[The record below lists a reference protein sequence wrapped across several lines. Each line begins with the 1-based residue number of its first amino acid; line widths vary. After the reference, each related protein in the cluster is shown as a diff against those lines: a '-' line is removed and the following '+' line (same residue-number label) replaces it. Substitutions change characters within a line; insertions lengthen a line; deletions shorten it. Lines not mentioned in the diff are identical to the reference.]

1 MSAVPARPARAR
13 TTMPARTIEL
23 ILDGVTAGY
32 AGTSVLERVSFSVG
46 EGERVGLIGR
56 NGAGKTTTLA
66 AVMGLAQLISGR
78 VLLNGAD
85 ISRLATYRRSRA
97 GLGYV
102 PQTRDVFPSLTV
114 DENLQSAMNGG
125 QGPEAVA
132 AAYRLFPKL
141 SERRSHLGGQ
151 LSGGEQQM
159 LSVARALVTG
169 PRILLLDEPLE
180 GLAPAAGHLGGPA
193 AAVARGPEGAHQ
205 PPRRRDRGRLRAGR
219 AARRYRARL
228 RDQDRGFGA
237 RRPGLRRPD
246 R

>member
-1 MSAVPARPARAR
+1 
-13 TTMPARTIEL
+13 MPAGRIEL
-23 ILDGVTAGY
+23 ALDGVTAGY

-78 VLLNGAD
+78 VLLNARD
-85 ISRLATYRRSRA
+85 ISRLPTYKRARA

-125 QGPEAVA
+125 QGPDAVA

-180 GLAPAAGHLGGPA
+180 GLAPQVREELMDAISRLADETGVGCVLVEQHVDIVLDFATKIVVLERGVPVFVGPTA
-193 AAVARGPEGAHQ
+193 E
-205 PPRRRDRGRLRAGR
+205 LRAKPAVLDR
-219 AARRYRARL
+219 AI
-228 RDQDRGFGA
+228 
-237 RRPGLRRPD
+237 GLD
-246 R
+246 KVQH